1 MIYITGDTHGEQARF
16 DELATHGEPDWTEND
31 YLIVC
36 GDFGYIFKNSP
47 MEHVFLNR
55 LEKKPYTICFCDGN
69 HENFAEI
76 NSYPVEIWNGGKVH
90 KIRKNVIH
98 LMRGQIYEFEG
109 KKIFTFGGAY
119 SRDRY
124 MRKENYSYWREELPN
139 DSEYK
144 EASENLKNHNFEVD
158 YVITHTAPREIIKR
172 MGKNPDPHDDELTG
186 YLEWIMYS
194 IKFKKWFFGHWHDER
209 SIGDKFRALLFDVE
223 VV

>member
-1 MIYITGDTHGEQARF
+1 MIYITGDTHGEQTRF

-47 MEHVFLNR
+47 MEHVFLNH
-55 LEKKPYTICFCDGN
+55 LEEKPYTICFCDGN

-98 LMRGQIYEFEG
+98 LMRGQIYEIDG

-124 MRKENYSYWREELPN
+124 MRKEGYSYWREELPN

-144 EASENLKNHNFEVD
+144 EASENLKRRFVDDMNLFEVS
-158 YVITHTAPREIIKR
+158 IIDDRKIPCYIGTSIETR
-172 MGKNPDPHDDELTG
+172 ADKNSKIE
-186 YLEWIMYS
+186 
-194 IKFKKWFFGHWHDER
+194 
-209 SIGDKFRALLFDVE
+209 
-223 VV
+223 